1 MFSHQFLQVVESSQ
15 QVSRVVSSRVVVVVV
30 SPSEVLQP
38 EVQLSLLPVLLL
50 LLLSLRLDDVEPLG
64 VVELKLLP
72 LNSRC
77 PVLVNLKGI
86 TICSYML
93 LYSSY
98 FYACGTQRLA
108 TFDSFFFLF
117 FFSNCQKNECG
128 KVRRENRS
136 EQEREQGR

>member
-15 QVSRVVSSRVVVVVV
+15 QVSRVVSSRVVVVAV

-50 LLLSLRLDDVEPLG
+50 VLLSLRLDDVEPLG

-86 TICSYML
+86 TTGSYML
-93 LYSSY
+93 LYSRY
-98 FYACGTQRLA
+98 FFTA
-108 TFDSFFFLF
+108 FEVD
-117 FFSNCQKNECG
+117 QKNTKTIPLSDSKNNPG
-128 KVRRENRS
+128 KKIL
-136 EQEREQGR
+136 